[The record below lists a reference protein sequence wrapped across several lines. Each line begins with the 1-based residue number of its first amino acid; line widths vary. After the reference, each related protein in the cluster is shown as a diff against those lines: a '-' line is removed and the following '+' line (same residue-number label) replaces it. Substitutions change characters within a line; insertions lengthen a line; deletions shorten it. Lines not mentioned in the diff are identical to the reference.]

1 MEFTMTPEELIA
13 FEEDI
18 AQEFNAGKI
27 KAPVHLYSGGEHEL
41 IEIFKDIKPHDW
53 VLCSWRSHYQCLLK
67 GVPPAELKEK
77 IMQGS
82 SIALNFPKYKIV
94 SSAIIGGILPIAVGL
109 GMSIKRGCF
118 GQDPTTR
125 VHAFLGDMTAE
136 TGIFWECLKYVKN
149 FDLPVFFHV
158 EDNNLSVC
166 TDTRLA
172 WGLKNEWGDE
182 EKTDAEHYSRYY
194 DCLTHFRYEATRYP
208 HAGAGKRVNF

>member
-1 MEFTMTPEELIA
+1 MTPEELIA

-109 GMSIKRGCF
+109 GMAIKRGCL
-118 GQDPTTR
+118 GEDPTTR
-125 VHAFLGDMTAE
+125 VHAFLGDMTAL
-136 TGIFWECLKYVKN
+136 TGIAHECVQYAAN
-149 FDLPVFFHV
+149 FNLPVSFYI
-158 EDNNLSVC
+158 EDNGLSVM
-166 TDTRLA
+166 TPTRIA
-172 WGLKNEWGDE
+172 WGLSLEDPFPAGPYNVKYF
-182 EKTDAEHYSRYY
+182 KYDAIK
-194 DCLTHFRYEATRYP
+194 YP
-208 HAGAGKRVNF
+208 HAGAGQRVQF